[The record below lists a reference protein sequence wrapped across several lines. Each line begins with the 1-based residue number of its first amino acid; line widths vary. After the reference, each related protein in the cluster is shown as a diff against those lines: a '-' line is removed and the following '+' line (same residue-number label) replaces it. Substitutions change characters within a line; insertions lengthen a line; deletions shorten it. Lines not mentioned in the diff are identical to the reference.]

1 MYKTAEEL
9 KLVYLFAADP
19 YDSYADG
26 EDECCEAQLF
36 FVAKDAAGDI
46 WIAETIGVG
55 PSLDSEAY
63 QDVYGD
69 LWNRG
74 DMELDWRRATEWD
87 ADHALVER

>member
-1 MYKTAEEL
+1 MFY
-9 KLVYLFAADP
+9 
-19 YDSYADG
+19 
-26 EDECCEAQLF
+26 
-36 FVAKDAAGDI
+36 VATDAAGYI

-69 LWNRG
+69 LWVCG

-87 ADHALVER
+87 AYRQEAAV